1 VWISFFLSVLCAD
14 LSHWQSLCDSV
25 SWLPLATHMA
35 GTPLF
40 AATHAFILSHSGQV
54 LPLSVIC
61 AFIFYF
67 FLFFALLFGGGAYK
81 I

>member
-1 VWISFFLSVLCAD
+1 
-14 LSHWQSLCDSV
+14 
-25 SWLPLATHMA
+25 MA

-67 FLFFALLFGGGAYK
+67 FYFSLCFLGGSVQNLIRLWSHVLRSVFSTYFSK
-81 I
+81 

>member
-1 VWISFFLSVLCAD
+1 
-14 LSHWQSLCDSV
+14 
-25 SWLPLATHMA
+25 LATFGHTH
-35 GTPLF
+35 GWHPLF

-67 FLFFALLFGGGAYK
+67 FIFRFAFWGGSVQNLIRLWSHVLRSVFSTYFSK
-81 I
+81 